1 MQENGN
7 FPEWGFRCGSVGRAA
22 APDSRDPKFETRH
35 CKNLFG
41 KIIVYRHIPR
51 KVLNVEFDFD
61 VRFSTLMQ
69 NLTSKIDK
77 LGSRRRPTLS

>member
-1 MQENGN
+1 MAISRNGA
-7 FPEWGFRCGSVGRAA
+7 FAA
-22 APDSRDPKFETRH
+22 AQLVERLLPTPEIRSSKLATA
-35 CKNLFG
+35 KNLFG
-41 KIIVYRHIPR
+41 KIIVCRHIPR
-51 KVLNVEFDFD
+51 KVLNVEFDFN